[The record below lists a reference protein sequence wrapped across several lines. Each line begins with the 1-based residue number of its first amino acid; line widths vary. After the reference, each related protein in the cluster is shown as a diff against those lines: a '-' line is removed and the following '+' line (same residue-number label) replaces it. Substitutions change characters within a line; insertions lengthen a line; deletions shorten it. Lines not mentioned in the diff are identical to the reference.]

1 MSSELIATISTG
13 IGLAVFIRIGNVIS
27 LPASGRSKRATGGLR
42 ERVARL
48 EGKLDGLVA
57 ARRDCEVRVRRS

>member
-13 IGLAVFIRIGNVIS
+13 IGLAVFIRIGNRDLAARIGQVE
-27 LPASGRSKRATGGLR
+27 RATGGLR

-48 EGKLDGLVA
+48 EGKA
-57 ARRDCEVRVRRS
+57 